1 MTNAPDSQPGPFS
14 PAELAFHV
22 TPFGP
27 VGLMMFIAAILLIAR
42 DRAASS
48 AALPLGRPEVA

>member
-1 MTNAPDSQPGPFS
+1 VLLLVLSAVPI
-14 PAELAFHV
+14 AFHV

-27 VGLMMFIAAILLIAR
+27 VGLTMFIAAVVLIAR
-42 DRAASS
+42 ERVATG